1 MEIRTFS
8 DYCREKFGT
17 KVYRLSLTTGCTCP
31 NRDGKVGYGGCSF
44 CSESGSGEFTAK
56 IESIDKQIREAK
68 LLVDRKF
75 SKRIKEG
82 ERKYIAY
89 FQSFTNTYGEI
100 ERLKKIFEEAAG
112 RDEIV
117 ALSIAT
123 RPDCLEDEKI
133 VMLEEINKIKPVWIE
148 LGLQTINE
156 DCAKK
161 FNRGYTLQVFIDA
174 YHKLREKGF
183 EVIVHVILGLPYETN
198 EDSLNTVRFLS
209 ELNPPLQGIKLH
221 LLQVLKGT
229 KIAREYKEKPF
240 SIMSPEEYTDLL
252 IGCLKILSEK
262 TVIHRMTGDGDKRSL
277 IEPSW
282 CADKKKVLNYI
293 NKKINEAER

>member
-8 DYCREKFGT
+8 NYCKEKFGT
-17 KVYRLSLTTGCTCP
+17 KVYRLSLSTGCSCP
-31 NRDGKVGYGGCSF
+31 NRDGKVGFGGCTF
-44 CSESGSGEFTAK
+44 CSEDGSGEFAAK
-56 IESIDKQIREAK
+56 NKEIDEQIQIAKKLVEKKFPKKTKESNK
-68 LLVDRKF
+68 
-75 SKRIKEG
+75 
-82 ERKYIAY
+82 KYIAY

-174 YHKLREKGF
+174 YHKLREKGL
-183 EVIVHVILGLPYETN
+183 EVIVHVILGLPYETK

-209 ELNPPLQGIKLH
+209 KLNPPLQGIKLH

-229 KIAREYKEKPF
+229 KIAREYKEKSF
-240 SIMSPEEYTDLL
+240 SIMSLEEYTDLL
-252 IGCLKILSEK
+252 IGCLKILPEK